1 MPESQR
7 QMISKIFNYTTNE
20 YEEIRHEGSETCEE
34 VCRRMCIQ
42 HGFTPVVETL
52 FGLRYAQTQGTWLPG
67 CCHLDP
73 KVEYQFRLRFKVR
86 TVVFVT
92 YMEN

>member
-7 QMISKIFNYTTNE
+7 MGSKIFNYTTNE
-20 YEEIRHEGSETCEE
+20 YEEVRHETSETCEE
-34 VCRRMCIQ
+34 VCRRLCIQ

-67 CCHLDP
+67 CSRLDT
-73 KVEYQFRLRFKVR
+73 KQEYQFRLRFKV
-86 TVVFVT
+86 TFLLFLT
-92 YMEN
+92 